1 MRKVMAVGASRRPG
15 RGTALRGRRRLA
27 WTLALALPVAAAL
40 APAPAAGQETHVL
53 IVAGLGG
60 AEPYRTTFPRWA
72 AELHTGLVQRHG
84 TPAGNVVVLAERAD
98 AHPVVRGRSTRD
110 DVLSALAGMAGK
122 AGPRDRL
129 LVLLIGHGTAQGQ
142 EARLNLPGP
151 DLTPDDLDAA
161 LMGFPT
167 QSIAVVHTGSASG
180 GFVDA
185 LSGPNRI
192 VVAATRNALERN
204 ATEFPRYFVEAVTTG
219 GADLD
224 KDGRISLLEAYEY
237 ATLEVARFYDQ
248 ENEILTEH
256 AVLDDNGDGV
266 GSRQPIRDGE
276 DGPRAATFHFGSGP
290 GASATTVVPSS
301 MDPELNRLYGERAD
315 IQGRI
320 DDLRAR
326 KDGMGAE
333 AYEDQLEALLV
344 ELALKAR
351 EIRAREAGSGPGGDA

>member
-1 MRKVMAVGASRRPG
+1 MAW
-15 RGTALRGRRRLA
+15 RGIGRRTLPLA
-27 WTLALALPVAAAL
+27 MAWLLAAAVAAT
-40 APAPAAGQETHVL
+40 PAAGQETHVL

-72 AELHTGLVQRHG
+72 ADLHTSLVQRHG
-84 TPAGNVVVLAERAD
+84 TPAANVVVLAERAD
-98 AHPVVRGRSTRD
+98 AAPMVRGRSTKD
-110 DVLSALAGMAGK
+110 NILSTLAEMSGR
-122 AGPRDRL
+122 AGPDDRL
-129 LVLLIGHGTAQGQ
+129 LVLLIGHGTSQGR

-151 DLTPDDLDAA
+151 DLSPDDLDAA

-167 QSIAVVHTGSASG
+167 QSVAVVHTGSASG
-180 GFVDA
+180 GFVEA

-192 VVAATRNALERN
+192 VVAATRNAMERN
-204 ATEFPRYFVEAVTTG
+204 ATEFPRYFVEAVTTD

-224 KDGRISLLEAYEY
+224 KDGRTSLLEAYEY
-237 ATLEVARFYDQ
+237 AVLEVARFYDQ

-256 AVLDDNGDGV
+256 AVLDDNGDGQ

-290 GASATTVVPSS
+290 GASATTLVPSS
-301 MDPELNRLYGERAD
+301 MDPELNRLYSERGE

-320 DDLRAR
+320 DALRGR
-326 KDGMGAE
+326 KDAMEAE

-351 EIRAREAGSGPGGDA
+351 EIRARETNGAGPGGAR